1 MEMDIKNPLDMLWHW
16 EEVKPNS
23 VFLSQPKDGKWIN
36 YTWKDVANEVRR
48 MAGALKAQEL
58 EAGSRIAT
66 ISKNDAYW
74 IISDLAIMAAG
85 HISVPLYPNLNKNT
99 INQILSHSGS
109 KYLFVGKLDNWEA
122 MRGGI
127 PSDIKMINTPLWG
140 PTGPDYKNWDEF
152 CDAHN
157 PIAEN
162 TKRANHELASIIYTS
177 GTTGMAKGVMHTF
190 LNFGYASQNAIK
202 DIEVKEGTKFF
213 SYLPLC
219 HIAER
224 LLVEMGGIVSGGTI
238 YFAESLETFQSNLQY
253 AKPNVFL
260 AVPRIW
266 SKFQQGI
273 LSKMPQA
280 KLDRLLKIPIIKNV
294 VKKRIIAGLGL
305 SEAELIFSG
314 AAPIAKSLINW
325 FSTVGVEIQE
335 AYAMTENC
343 CYSHVTRK
351 NKIKVGSV
359 GQPLRYVD
367 VKIGEGEEIL
377 IKHDALMTGYY
388 RDEQKTNETIVD
400 GYLRTGDQGRID
412 ADGFLFITGR
422 VKDLFKTDKGKY
434 IAPAPIELKISANP
448 LIEQVILIGTGVPMP
463 IALVALSEEGM
474 KASKE
479 EINASMEE
487 TRTTVNPTLDH
498 HEHIDTFIVLKE
510 AFTIENG
517 MLTPTMK
524 VKRNEVERKYL
535 DNLKNWYDA
544 DGSVVWE

>member
-1 MEMDIKNPLDMLWHW
+1 MEMEIKNPLDMLWHW
-16 EEVKPNS
+16 ENVKPNS

-58 EAGSRIAT
+58 EAGTRIAT

-85 HISVPLYPNLNKNT
+85 HVSVPLYPNLKEET
-99 INQILSHSGS
+99 INQILSHSGA
-109 KYLFVGKLDNWEA
+109 KYLFVGKLDNWDA
-122 MRGGI
+122 MKGGI

-140 PTGPDYKNWDEF
+140 PKGDDYKNWDDF
-152 CDAHN
+152 CNAHN

-190 LNFGYASQNAIK
+190 LNFGYASHNALK
-202 DIEVKEGTKFF
+202 DINVKEGTKFF

-224 LLVEMGGIVSGGTI
+224 LLVQMGGIVSGGTI
-238 YFAESLETFQSNLQY
+238 YFAESLDTFQSNLQH
-253 AKPNVFL
+253 AKP
-260 AVPRIW
+260 
-266 SKFQQGI
+266 
-273 LSKMPQA
+273 KMPQA
-280 KLDRLLKIPIIKNV
+280 KLDRLLRIPIVKNL

-305 SEAELIFSG
+305 SEAEFIFSG

-325 FSTVGVEIQE
+325 FGTVGVDIQE

-351 NKIKVGSV
+351 NNIKVGSV

-367 VKIGEGEEIL
+367 VKIGDGDEIL

-388 RDEQKTNETIVD
+388 RDEQKTMETIVD

-412 ADGFLFITGR
+412 EDGFLYITGR

-434 IAPAPIELKISANP
+434 IAPAPIELKISGNP

-463 IALVALSEEGM
+463 IALVALSEEGL

-479 EINASMEE
+479 AVSSSLEE
-487 TRTTVNPTLDH
+487 TRTTINPTLDH
-498 HEHIDTFIVLKE
+498 HENIDTFIVLKE
-510 AFTIENG
+510 PFTVENG
-517 MLTPTMK
+517 LLTPTMK
-524 VKRNEVERKYL
+524 VKRNQVERKYL

-544 DGSVVWE
+544 DSSVVWE